1 MKVKLTKIIEL
12 SSAQAYLRFQKE
24 EERKD
29 IQEYLNGKKRFEPL
43 IENRIKDYL
52 KNIGVFDENYLLTI
66 YGYYTVKETGKMLV
80 SEEGKYQIWF
90 TQKDSFL
97 KTTIV
102 YFRRLQPNADKE
114 ELKPLN
120 LEFEETGH
128 LLLPTS
134 DNSFTKI
141 ILKNNKNLVGKTDE
155 QKDTLHFSWIW
166 ENLDKS
172 HYIFSGQLEKS
183 NRQTNIKSEAIPCNI
198 NIQDWITKILPDW
211 NIQQKRYSIR
221 FDNLKEE
228 SRKTFEDKNFVSRW
242 NDFEVQIQN
251 LPLMPYDIEEAKKWR
266 DWLLNEE
273 LEKDYFSI
281 GDFEATA
288 SEINEKVALSAYNL
302 DIPKA
307 KDFIAK
313 RNSKKVFWHLQAPMD
328 LNPNTKIKL
337 SSKPIELRQDEKI
350 SFAEIVAKL
359 GLYDSSLVIY
369 YDRYVITEKQQ
380 RAVVAFLQSI
390 ESKNKIVITNIK
402 QNSSKYIQKEKPEI
416 KLKDLKTIFKD
427 HSPHDRYL
435 IISNKDEIQ
444 VWNISNSIDYI
455 RFSDKNIDANTFGTI
470 RQSVVFTPVNKELLN
485 KELLN
490 FLENEI
496 KNGN

>member
-1 MKVKLTKIIEL
+1 MKVKLTKTIEL
-12 SSAQAYLRFQKE
+12 SSAQAYLRLQKE

-29 IQEYLNGKKRFEPL
+29 IQEYLNGKKRFELL

-52 KNIGVFDENYLLTI
+52 KNIGVFDEHYQLTN
-66 YGYYTVKETGKMLV
+66 YTVKETGKMLV

-90 TQKDSFL
+90 TQNDSFF
-97 KTTIV
+97 KTIIL
-102 YFRRLQPNADKE
+102 YFRRLQPNANKE
-114 ELKPLN
+114 ELEPLN
-120 LEFEETGH
+120 LNFEDTEH

-141 ILKNNKNLVGKTDE
+141 ILKNNKNLVGKTDK
-155 QKDTLHFSWIW
+155 QKDTLNFSWIW
-166 ENLDKS
+166 NDLES
-172 HYIFSGQLEKS
+172 SYYVFSGQLWKS
-183 NRQTNIKSEAIPCNI
+183 DRQTNIKSEAIPCNI

-242 NDFEVQIQN
+242 DDFELQIQN
-251 LPLMPYDIEEAKKWR
+251 LPLMPYDLEEAKKWR
-266 DWLLNEE
+266 NWLLNEE

-281 GDFEATA
+281 GDFEAIA
-288 SEINEKVALSAYNL
+288 LEINEKVAFSAYNL
-302 DIPKA
+302 DIPIA
-307 KDFIAK
+307 KDFIEIT
-313 RNSKKVFWHLQAPMD
+313 NSKKAFWHLQAPMD

-337 SSKPIELRQDEKI
+337 PKQHVEFRQGDKF

-369 YDRYVITEKQQ
+369 YDRYIITEKQQ
-380 RAVVAFLQSI
+380 RAVGAFLQSI
-390 ESKNKIVITNIK
+390 ESKNKIVITDTSK
-402 QNSSKYIQKEKPEI
+402 QYSSSFIQKEKPEI
-416 KLKDLKTIFKD
+416 KLKNLKTIFKD
-427 HSPHDRYL
+427 YPAHDRYL
-435 IISNKDEIQ
+435 IIGNKDEIQ
-444 VWNISNSIDYI
+444 VWNISNSIDFI
-455 RFSDKNIDANTFGTI
+455 KFSNENIDVNTFGTI
-470 RQSVVFTPVNKELLN
+470 HQSVVFTPVSKELLN